1 MVSCF
6 MNPVV
11 FSIFIDPMRNDM
23 NVGLGALA
31 WVMSIRMLSGG
42 LATPVIGR
50 LLDKYGARWVGSFG
64 GVVAGLSLVGFYFAD
79 NLWSLY
85 LFAFLGGLSG
95 MGVAGGG
102 GQLLTTLPVAN
113 WFVAKRGRAVAITS
127 TGMGIG
133 TTISAPMGLLLIN
146 TIGWRSTWLVFGLII
161 WLVVIP
167 GYGIFMRRRPEDV
180 GLLPDGLDN
189 TDKDDEDISHVEN
202 LDQES
207 HWTVKQALKT
217 PVLWLILL
225 SCSVYIFCSSAIL
238 FLRVPFWNE
247 IGIPQGIIALGIGI
261 DPFTVIFA
269 VLLFGFLAERFPIRL
284 MALIGGSWRA
294 MSMLPLILLG
304 THSYSVL
311 LHNVIWGVGSGAFV
325 IAQNLVIPT
334 YFGRYSQG
342 SIGGVILPLM
352 IIAGASG
359 APIVGYLVDNGINIS
374 TIWKLGSI
382 LMLFSGLLFFFLKP
396 PKLN

>member
-64 GVVAGLSLVGFYFAD
+64 GFVAGLSLVGFYFAD

-189 TDKDDEDISHVEN
+189 TDKDD
-202 LDQES
+202 
-207 HWTVKQALKT
+207 
-217 PVLWLILL
+217 
-225 SCSVYIFCSSAIL
+225 
-238 FLRVPFWNE
+238 
-247 IGIPQGIIALGIGI
+247 
-261 DPFTVIFA
+261 
-269 VLLFGFLAERFPIRL
+269 
-284 MALIGGSWRA
+284 
-294 MSMLPLILLG
+294 
-304 THSYSVL
+304 
-311 LHNVIWGVGSGAFV
+311 
-325 IAQNLVIPT
+325 
-334 YFGRYSQG
+334 
-342 SIGGVILPLM
+342 
-352 IIAGASG
+352 
-359 APIVGYLVDNGINIS
+359 
-374 TIWKLGSI
+374 
-382 LMLFSGLLFFFLKP
+382 
-396 PKLN
+396 

>member
-1 MVSCF
+1 

-23 NVGLGALA
+23 NAGLSTLA

-42 LATPVIGR
+42 LVTPVIGR

-64 GVVAGLSLVGFYFAD
+64 GFLAGLSLVGFYFAE

-85 LFAFLGGLSG
+85 LFAFVGGLSG
-95 MGVAGGG
+95 IGVAGGG

-113 WFVAKRGRAVAITS
+113 WFIAKRGRAIAITS

-133 TTISAPMGLLLIN
+133 TTISAPVGLLLIN

-167 GYGIFMRRRPEDV
+167 GYAIFMRRRPEDV
-180 GLLPDGLDN
+180 GLLPDGLDSSVK
-189 TDKDDEDISHVEN
+189 DKYDIEPTKN
-202 LDQES
+202 MDQELN
-207 HWTVKQALKT
+207 WTVKQALRT
-217 PVLWLILL
+217 PILWLILL
-225 SCSVYIFCSSAIL
+225 ASSIYIFCTSAIL

-247 IGIPQGIIALGIGI
+247 IGIPQGIIAFGIGI

-269 VLLFGFLAERFPIRL
+269 VLLFGFLAERFPIRF

-294 MSMLPLILLG
+294 MSMLPLILFG

-334 YFGRYSQG
+334 YFGRHSQG

-359 APIVGYLVDNGINIS
+359 APIAGYLVDSGVNIT
-374 TIWKLGSI
+374 TIWKTGTV
-382 LMLFSGLLFFFLKP
+382 LMLFSGLVFFFLKP

>member
-1 MVSCF
+1 MWIL
-6 MNPVV
+6 NDLN
-11 FSIFIDPMRNDM
+11 IFLIE
-23 NVGLGALA
+23 
-31 WVMSIRMLSGG
+31 
-42 LATPVIGR
+42 
-50 LLDKYGARWVGSFG
+50 
-64 GVVAGLSLVGFYFAD
+64 
-79 NLWSLY
+79 
-85 LFAFLGGLSG
+85 
-95 MGVAGGG
+95 
-102 GQLLTTLPVAN
+102 
-113 WFVAKRGRAVAITS
+113 KRGRAVAITS

-167 GYGIFMRRRPEDV
+167 GYAIFMRRRPEDV
-180 GLLPDGLDN
+180 GLLPDGLDGSVK
-189 TDKDDEDISHVEN
+189 DKHDIEPTKN
-202 LDQES
+202 MDQELN
-207 HWTVKQALKT
+207 WTVKQALRT

-225 SCSVYIFCSSAIL
+225 ASSIYIFCTSAIL

-247 IGIPQGIIALGIGI
+247 IGIPQGIIAFGIGI

-269 VLLFGFLAERFPIRL
+269 VLLFGFLAERFPIRF

-294 MSMLPLILLG
+294 MSMLPLILFG

-334 YFGRYSQG
+334 YFGRHSQG

-374 TIWKLGSI
+374 TIWKMGSI
-382 LMLFSGLLFFFLKP
+382 LMHFSGLLFFFLLILIGTP
-396 PKLN
+396 SWLSYSPLAMFSSSVASSERPFALLPRLAPSLSSLLFILTLTDLNSLLVCWAESLSHMHFPWLRQMSL